1 MFIAIFTCL
10 VCSMQ
15 SCDKRLNCC
24 FKIGVV
30 LFTDAGVT
38 FISIILYSYLCYAA
52 VFRTRRPAPLVAPVA
67 LVACVTY
74 FHMCVFFLRRC
85 GRLANLRCVWCVAY
99 TLRCVTLHTLRYMRR
114 VRYGGWKRGRGV
126 RMHRFQACLLVAM
139 KIALSAVH
147 CWHANPC
154 MIGDRRVVC
163 VQWGK

>member
-67 LVACVTY
+67 LVACV
-74 FHMCVFFLRRC
+74 
-85 GRLANLRCVWCVAY
+85 
-99 TLRCVTLHTLRYMRR
+99 
-114 VRYGGWKRGRGV
+114 
-126 RMHRFQACLLVAM
+126 
-139 KIALSAVH
+139 
-147 CWHANPC
+147 
-154 MIGDRRVVC
+154 
-163 VQWGK
+163 